1 MDKFFCVAKNGK
13 FPFKELLNENR
24 LLRNIHKRQDSALQ
38 RYEGTNAE
46 LPTLLNSHAD
56 EVRMWQIRCRNLQSQ
71 NRELGNKLKQKD
83 TVLLTLTD
91 HNRRLSQLN
100 VDK

>member
-1 MDKFFCVAKNGK
+1 MSYKYRKFFS
-13 FPFKELLNENR
+13 KELLNENR

-46 LPTLLNSHAD
+46 LPQLLNSHAE
-56 EVRMWQIRCRNLQSQ
+56 EVRVWQIRCRNLQSQ

-83 TVLLTLTD
+83 TLLLTLTD
-91 HNRRLSQLN
+91 HNRHLSQLN